1 MKIHRDF
8 QQNSLQWLQ
17 ARSGIPTASEFDCLV
32 TPEFKVRTG
41 DMPKS
46 FLARKIAESW
56 QGYPLP
62 GFQVLDMELGKVLED
77 EAIPFYEL
85 EFSEKVDRV
94 GFVTTDDGKV
104 GCSPDGLIAD
114 GGIEIKCPRADT
126 HVGYLLKGELPKDY
140 AAQVH
145 GSMYVTGAPWWK
157 FMSYRRG
164 FPPLVL
170 TVFRDEKIQAAIKT
184 ALDDF
189 LACFESAMKRIEEMN
204 GGPAIKP
211 KTILVPPPVS
221 GGLSDPDD
229 YRM

>member
-1 MKIHRDF
+1 MKIHREF

-17 ARSGIPTASEFDCLV
+17 ARCGIPTASEFDCLV

-104 GCSPDGLIAD
+104 GCSPDGLIAE

-126 HVGYLLKGELPKDY
+126 HVGYLLKSELPKDY

-170 TVFRDEKIQAAIKT
+170 TVFRDEKIQEQLRIALSLFLTDFDAAIKR
-184 ALDDF
+184 L
-189 LACFESAMKRIEEMN
+189 EEMN

-211 KTILVPPPVS
+211 KTILGPPTS
-221 GGLSDPDD
+221 GSLQDPDD